1 MGAFLLGI
9 LADEAMRR
17 WIIPWIRADRARGNL
32 LGQLCGSYVRA
43 RLSGGFGPTIFQPP
57 TTNGMYYMSGGH
69 GGGGDGS
76 DGGPPPGYAP
86 PGYAP
91 PGYPPPG
98 YAPPPPPPPRDF
110 TEILKEDAARA
121 LVDSFAHELM
131 SGSLGPV
138 DRQCQQALAGHL
150 ARHKARCAMTGFG
163 FHNPFRHHGSSS
175 PSLPAAP
182 LPGPTPDNPDAAAP
196 PADDGGAA
204 AAVAGML
211 GMTLGQFNAMVPPTN
226 ERARRHGH
234 RRHHHHHH
242 GGGHAGNPAMM
253 GWGLS
258 SLNPFGSPAGRLLV
272 SAVPGGVAAT
282 QAHDIAK
289 RALRDGSLKP
299 EHLHKAS
306 DLVKRGKHG
315 DQAAL
320 VKIATIKHHA
330 GRGDPHA
337 GVALDRLKLAHSIH
351 SGQPIHNAGHQ
362 GKLRQHYQ
370 AGSELMHLHPHR
382 AA

>member
-17 WIIPWIRADRARGNL
+17 WIIPWIRKDRARGNL
-32 LGQLCGSYVRA
+32 LGQLCGAYVGA
-43 RLSGGFGPTIFQPP
+43 RLAGGFHPASTD
-57 TTNGMYYMSGGH
+57 GMYYMSGH
-69 GGGGDGS
+69 GGDGGGP
-76 DGGPPPGYAP
+76 DGGP
-86 PGYAP
+86 P

-98 YAPPPPPPPRDF
+98 YAPPPPPPHRDF

-131 SGSLGPV
+131 SGALGPV
-138 DRQCQQALAGHL
+138 DRQCQVALNGHL
-150 ARHKARCAMTGFG
+150 QRHKARCAVMGFG
-163 FHNPFRHHGSSS
+163 FHNPFRHHSSA
-175 PSLPAAP
+175 PGLPAAP

-196 PADDGGAA
+196 PPDDGGAA

-211 GMTLGQFNAMVPPTN
+211 GMTLGQFNAMVPPTG
-226 ERARRHGH
+226 ERAKRHGH
-234 RRHHHHHH
+234 HHRHRHGHHRH
-242 GGGHAGNPAMM
+242 GGGHAGNPANNNPAVM

-258 SLNPFGSPAGRLLV
+258 SLNPWGSSTGRLLV

-330 GRGDPHA
+330 GRGDPNA
-337 GVALDRLKLAHSIH
+337 AVALDRLKLAHSIH
-351 SGQPIHNAGHQ
+351 SGQPIRQSHGHG